1 MPLFVPAYHTLTC
14 PVVSSAALLFRTAHA
29 DIMLDLGATAGWGA
43 GGRVP
48 EQSRREHIQGPIRVS
63 SRDMTSANSPRP
75 SAALAQTAATL
86 CLDNKANDVVIL
98 DLDGVTEMTDFFVI
112 ASGTSDT
119 HVRSIAEHV
128 MEGMKKAGR
137 GRASCRR
144 PGAGSLG
151 ALDFVDFVVHIFH
164 PTLRAFYQLERLWGD
179 AAVVAVA
186 SQGALR

>member
-1 MPLFVPAYHTLTC
+1 M
-14 PVVSSAALLFRTAHA
+14 
-29 DIMLDLGATAGWGA
+29 M
-43 GGRVP
+43 
-48 EQSRREHIQGPIRVS
+48 
-63 SRDMTSANSPRP
+63 SANSSRP
-75 SAALAQTAATL
+75 STALAQTAATL

-128 MEGMKKAGR
+128 MEGMKKRGAAAHHVEGLAQGR
-137 GRASCRR
+137 WV
-144 PGAGSLG
+144 LI
-151 ALDFVDFVVHIFH
+151 DFVDFVVHIFH

-186 SQGALR
+186 SQGVVR